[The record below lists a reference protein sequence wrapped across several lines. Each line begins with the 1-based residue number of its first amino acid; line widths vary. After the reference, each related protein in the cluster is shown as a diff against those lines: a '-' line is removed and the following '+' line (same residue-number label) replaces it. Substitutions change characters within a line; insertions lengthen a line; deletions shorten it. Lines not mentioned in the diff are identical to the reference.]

1 MGRGDAILVIAS
13 DLYEEAPIWW
23 LRVKQAADR
32 GATLI
37 VANPRET
44 KLDRFAKYTI
54 RYAYGD
60 EMKTVADF
68 EKKSKIADEFAKAK
82 NAIIFLAVKAGRD
95 MGPLRWLPLAP
106 IC

>member
-1 MGRGDAILVIAS
+1 MRSSLSHLIYMKKPPFGG
-13 DLYEEAPIWW
+13 

-44 KLDRFAKYTI
+44 KLDKFAKFVI

-60 EMKTVADF
+60 EVKTIHDF
-68 EKKSKIADEFAKAK
+68 SKKSKIADEFAESKEC
-82 NAIIFLAVKAGRD
+82 GRV
-95 MGPLRWLPLAP
+95 LRQ
-106 IC
+106 